1 MGVGWI
7 KVPGFTVVIVGLFV
21 WAGDVVDRASGG
33 TSAGALGEGV
43 SVENGEQI
51 FWGPGKCSTCHSIGS
66 TGSSVRGPN
75 LGQSTVG
82 AEIAVRAVGR
92 AGERATALGRE
103 MTGTD
108 YLIESVANPSAYV
121 VDGFKD
127 EMPKVYEPPIALG
140 PDQVASV
147 ILYLQSI
154 GGVPDPSAV
163 VLPPEIRE
171 AAGRLSGVEPWEPYL
186 DGDSLQG
193 RELFFDQEGSASC
206 VKCHTVEGEGGDVG
220 PELTGVAG
228 TRTAQFIVE
237 SILRPSSEIASGYE
251 TVLIQTSGGRLL
263 DGVILRERGDTV
275 WLGTTEGEEL
285 VLPVADIARRRV
297 QELSIMPADFS
308 EVLSVEEFHD
318 LLAYLRTLR

>member
-1 MGVGWI
+1 MGVDWI
-7 KVPGFTVVIVGLFV
+7 KVPAFTVVVVGLFV
-21 WAGDVVDRASGG
+21 WAGEVVDRAAGG
-33 TSAGALGEGV
+33 TSSGALGEGV

-66 TGSSVRGPN
+66 RGSSVRGPN
-75 LGQSTVG
+75 LGQSTAG
-82 AEIAVRAVGR
+82 AEIALRAVER
-92 AGERATALGRE
+92 AAERATELGRE

-108 YLIESVANPSAYV
+108 YLIESVADPSAYV

-127 EMPKVYEPPIALG
+127 EMPKVYEAPITLG
-140 PDQVASV
+140 PDQVASA

-154 GGVPDPSAV
+154 GGSPDPSAV

-171 AAGRLSGVEPWEPYL
+171 AASRRSGAEPWEPYL

-193 RELFFDQEGSASC
+193 RELFFDVEGSASC
-206 VKCHTVEGEGGDVG
+206 AKCHTAQGEGGDVG
-220 PELTGVAG
+220 PELTSVAG

-251 TVLIQTSGGRLL
+251 TVLIQTSDGRLL
-263 DGVILRERGDTV
+263 DGVIRRETGDTV

-285 VLPVADIARRRV
+285 VLPVADIARRRA
-297 QELSIMPADFS
+297 QELSIMPGDFAKL
-308 EVLSVEEFHD
+308 LSVEELHD